1 MRRSFQ
7 TSVSSLENWKSESV
21 AQRRVSQEPFFICL
35 CFFYSLYWLF
45 IFSGSYCWKRDRLY
59 STYMQQLMM
68 KHDACIISGKKSFN
82 CFDRIVP
89 TIIYLNILF
98 FRYENLARVSE
109 SFICVRIEAIINFLL
124 YTVLYTNMSLS
135 VEYYAAV
142 KLWIDAVKV
151 SAKAVSCRSIIENFP
166 SWSIIE
172 NGLSH
177 LRLTRIIQ
185 LQLRPALRTGITSR
199 L

>member
-1 MRRSFQ
+1 MSQLHKEGFH
-7 TSVSSLENWKSESV
+7 KSESL
-21 AQRRVSQEPFFICL
+21 S
-35 CFFYSLYWLF
+35 WLL

-68 KHDACIISGKKSFN
+68 KHDACIISGINLS
-82 CFDRIVP
+82 IVLIRLYVQLHIW
-89 TIIYLNILF
+89 TYFF

-151 SAKAVSCRSIIENFP
+151 SAKEVSCSVIDQFP
-166 SWSIIE
+166 SFLINYWEFSFFINYWE
-172 NGLSH
+172 WSH
-177 LRLTRIIQ
+177 LRLTRITQ
-185 LQLRPALRTGITSR
+185 FNCN
-199 L
+199 